1 MAKNVYPWDGSLQKT
16 EKYLDGWKVVKARL
30 VVRGF
35 EEADILQLNSPT
47 CCRDSPGLASSIMV
61 SKGWKCDGIDVWA
74 AFLQG
79 K

>member
-1 MAKNVYPWDGSLQKT
+1 M
-16 EKYLDGWKVVKARL
+16 VKARL

-35 EEADILQLNSPT
+35 EEAEILHLNSPT

-61 SKGWKCDGIDVWA
+61 SKGWKYDGIDVWA